1 MIMTKE
7 KRFIEKED
15 LIVFEEY
22 AKNRKKIRKDLVE
35 FKKNRRVS
43 IGPYATFYF
52 ESFETMLAQV
62 QEMLHI
68 EKGGDEQLKDELNA
82 YNPLIPKGK
91 ELVATLMF
99 EIDDPTSRVDFLG
112 KVGGIEEKIYIKVG
126 EEIIKAVPENDVD
139 RTSSEGKASSVQ
151 FVHFNFSSKQI
162 KKFKDLN
169 NNIQNQINLIS
180 QNTKKSEEISQKT
193 LELENKL
200 SKEISEICKKYQI
213 PLHTDAVQAVGK
225 VPINVKELG
234 VDALSVSSHKINGP
248 KGIGALFIKK
258 GLRVT
263 PQILGGGQEN
273 GMRSGTE
280 NVASIV
286 GFGKACEIAKERLN
300 ENISHFQTLHSTMLS
315 RVIKEISH
323 VKLNGHSEKRIFNNI
338 HLTFMGVNGEDLI
351 IKLDEHG
358 IAASTGSA
366 CSMHTQKA
374 SHVLQALGFNHEQ
387 ITGSLR
393 MSFGYLNTLDEF
405 NQTID
410 VLKKVVIEL
419 RSVSPYKTKYN
430 F

>member
-1 MIMTKE
+1 MPLTCTSGDKARASPLVKDTSPAFDVQYGNPSSIHQFGRK
-7 KRFIEKED
+7 
-15 LIVFEEY
+15 
-22 AKNRKKIRKDLVE
+22 AKNAIQKARKQVAALIGAEPNEILFTSGGTESNNTILYGIPKLQGSHLDQNHIITSSIEHDAVLQPCKEFENTGIKITYLPVDEYGIVDPNDISNSINSQTVL
-35 FKKNRRVS
+35 VS
-43 IGPYATFYF
+43 I
-52 ESFETMLAQV
+52 MLANN
-62 QEMLHI
+62 E
-68 EKGGDEQLKDELNA
+68 
-82 YNPLIPKGK
+82 
-91 ELVATLMF
+91 
-99 EIDDPTSRVDFLG
+99 
-112 KVGGIEEKIYIKVG
+112 VG
-126 EEIIKAVPENDVD
+126 
-139 RTSSEGKASSVQ
+139 T
-151 FVHFNFSSKQI
+151 
-162 KKFKDLN
+162 
-169 NNIQNQINLIS
+169 IQPI
-180 QNTKKSEEISQKT
+180 
-193 LELENKL
+193 
-200 SKEISEICKKYQI
+200 KEISEICKKYQI

-258 GLRVT
+258 GLRVS

-300 ENISHFQTLHSTMLS
+300 ENISHFQTLHSSMLS

-323 VKLNGHSEKRIFNNI
+323 VKLNGHPEKRIFNNI

-366 CSMHTQKA
+366 CSIQTQKA
-374 SHVLQALGFNHEQ
+374 SHVLKAMGFNHEQ

-393 MSFGYLNTLDEF
+393 MSFGYLNTLDEVE
-405 NQTID
+405 QTID
-410 VLKKVVIEL
+410 VLKKVVAEL